1 MEPIVSY
8 HISRKIP
15 VAQHL
20 NDQEYMDF
28 LDEYAFFC
36 GSKPEKERLKYCSD
50 QIRSVER
57 EQDMLVVTYNNGT
70 QFTVGAPDT
79 EKRKHDDPSTI

>member
-1 MEPIVSY
+1 MDPVVSY
-8 HISRKIP
+8 KISRRIP

-20 NDQEYMDF
+20 SDTEYIDF

-36 GSKPEKERLKYCSD
+36 GSKPETERLKYCSD

-57 EQDMLVVTYNNGT
+57 EQDMLIVTYNNGS
-70 QFTVGAPDT
+70 QFKVGASNA
-79 EKRKHDDPSTI
+79 KKMQGDDLITF